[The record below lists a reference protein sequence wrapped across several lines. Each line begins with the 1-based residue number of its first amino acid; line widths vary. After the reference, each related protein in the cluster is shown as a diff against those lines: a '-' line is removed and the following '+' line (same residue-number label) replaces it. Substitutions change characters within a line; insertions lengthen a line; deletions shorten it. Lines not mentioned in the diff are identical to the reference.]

1 MKNYTISSEKQKDFS
16 AINDLQTKIFG
27 VAMFSKAA
35 SLIRSKGFLNLNLSH
50 TIFSGD
56 ILVGSLRIYHIKV
69 GTYDAIFLGPLVIDK
84 KYQGAGLGT
93 KLMQTCL
100 AKIID
105 SKARKEINDK
115 FIFMIGDL
123 EYYKR
128 FGFKIFDTS
137 NIQLL
142 APVDKNRCLAFELEL
157 NATQNITGRVLARN
171 SI

>member
-1 MKNYTISSEKQKDFS
+1 
-16 AINDLQTKIFG
+16 
-27 VAMFSKAA
+27 
-35 SLIRSKGFLNLNLSH
+35 
-50 TIFSGD
+50 
-56 ILVGSLRIYHIKV
+56 
-69 GTYDAIFLGPLVIDK
+69 
-84 KYQGAGLGT
+84 
-93 KLMQTCL
+93 
-100 AKIID
+100 
-105 SKARKEINDK
+105 
-115 FIFMIGDL
+115 MIGDL